1 MLAKL
6 GDIWNGAEG
15 FYVKVNDINEARER
29 ADLYGFILLRVD
41 DEDIEVEE

>member
-15 FYVKVNDINEARER
+15 FYIEVENIEEARTK
-29 ADLYGFILLRVD
+29 ADLYGFVFLGIKD
-41 DEDIEVEE
+41 DD